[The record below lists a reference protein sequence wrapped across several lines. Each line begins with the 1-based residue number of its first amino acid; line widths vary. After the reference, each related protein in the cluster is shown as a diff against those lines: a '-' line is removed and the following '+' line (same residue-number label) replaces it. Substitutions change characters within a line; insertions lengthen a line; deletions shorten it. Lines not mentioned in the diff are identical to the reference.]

1 MKNAA
6 IYARFSSDKQTDDS
20 IEAQLRACRE
30 YAAAHGLLVV
40 GVYTDEA
47 ISGKG
52 SKTAQRRQYQ
62 RLLRDAERR
71 AFDTILIHK
80 YDRIARNLG
89 EHVNLETRLKS
100 CGVQLIA
107 AAQDFGNTNE
117 AKIMRA
123 LMWSL
128 SEYYIDNLA
137 AETRKGLLETALRGE
152 HTGGVPYFGVDV
164 VDKKYVRNEIEAA
177 YVQKMFDAAQSGQ
190 GFRALVEEM
199 EAAGITGKRGR
210 PIRYPQ
216 IYEILR
222 NEKYTGVYLYSPTE
236 AKNRTDRRTKPD
248 AVRIEGALPAIITKQ
263 QFTEVQKIMEQRKHT
278 GRKAGYLCSGLVYCR
293 CGAKM
298 HGMTSKRK
306 GHEYQY
312 FTCSKHCGAPVV
324 RMEDVDAAAVRYLK
338 QLLSEENQMI
348 IAAALRQYQA
358 GAGSRM
364 TEFKQAVKKRIH
376 EKQAQYDALMNNMAG
391 GALPAEV
398 LADMGRRMQEIK
410 AEIAALEQAQP
421 PKDFTADTVQ
431 GWLHS
436 LRGAPDRAAVRLL
449 IERIDVL
456 PATEDAGGIG
466 GAAPNNQLAAMDS
479 HKHCLQV
486 EKEKTAFNI
495 QSTLKTVLRNNGCGG
510 RI

>member
-1 MKNAA
+1 MKNTA
-6 IYARFSSDKQTDDS
+6 IYARFSSDKQTEDS

-30 YAAAHGLLVV
+30 YAAAHGLFVV
-40 GVYTDEA
+40 GCYVDEA

-52 SKTAQRRQYQ
+52 SKTAQRKQYQ
-62 RLLRDAERR
+62 KLLRDAERGS
-71 AFDTILIHK
+71 FDTILIHK

-89 EHVNLETRLKS
+89 EHVNLETRLKN
-100 CGVQLIA
+100 CNVQLVA
-107 AAQDFGNTNE
+107 TSQDFGNTNE

-164 VDKKYVRNEIEAA
+164 VNKKYVINEFESV
-177 YVQKMFDAAQSGQ
+177 YVRKMFNAAQSGQ
-190 GFRALVEEM
+190 GFRELIDEM
-199 EAAGITGKRGR
+199 SAAGITGKRGK
-210 PIRYPQ
+210 PIKYPQ

-222 NEKYTGVYLYSPTE
+222 NEKYTGVYLYNPTE
-236 AKNRTDRRTKPD
+236 PKNRNERRTKQG
-248 AVRIEGALPAIITKQ
+248 AVRIENALPVIISKE
-263 QFTEVQKIMEQRKHT
+263 QFIEVQKIMKTRRHT

-324 RMEDVDAAAVRYLK
+324 RMEDVDNAATKYLK
-338 QLLSEENQMI
+338 QLLCEQNQVI
-348 IAAALRQYQA
+348 ISAALRQYQN

-364 TEFKQAVKKRIH
+364 SEFKQALKKRIQ
-376 EKQAQYDALMNNMAG
+376 EKQSQYDALMSNLSCG
-391 GALPAEV
+391 ELPPEI
-398 LADMGRRMQEIK
+398 LSDIGKRMQEIK
-410 AEIAALEQAQP
+410 AEITTLQQTEP

-431 GWLHS
+431 GWLDS
-436 LRGAPDRAAVRLL
+436 LRHSSNKDAVRLL
-449 IERIDVL
+449 IERIEI
-456 PATEDAGGIG
+456 ATPCED
-466 GAAPNNQLAAMDS
+466 
-479 HKHCLQV
+479 
-486 EKEKTAFNI
+486 KERTAFNI
-495 QSTLKTVLRNNGCGG
+495 QSTLKTVLRNIGCGS